1 MSRAEITSEINDLVK
16 QGNVRDAYAKFE
28 ELPVIDQIGIS
39 LSPGVGD
46 ALAVYEVGEFGQR
59 AKESFKEGR
68 TLGGLGY
75 SALSGLSGASLFPLF
90 RILRGGRGAA
100 KALTKTA
107 EDTLD
112 VTPVKEVAPAVTS
125 PVQQLPPDVRS
136 ARRVGPKKPKPPK
149 PIPYDK
155 FEPVEM
161 ISELDYPGTRYGT
174 LTKGLISGA
183 RVALNTE
190 NLPNELPLNQW
201 TKKLLGFGNVKKS
214 ELQALDFIDELGNP
228 HPKAIEYFSDLLGT
242 TNRGADAPISK
253 KGIDNYLSERQTS
266 LFDIRRAPESEWPDG
281 STIEGANEEIQ
292 KVYRARGILSGAG
305 RTGDD
310 HFNKYYE
317 NVALFDYTTEVFPKQ
332 FSRVLKEYATDS
344 SFSIS
349 TILDDPRISMQF
361 TSNELLELQTKAPSV
376 IPELYAKFVRAHKKL
391 GIPEVSEIA
400 DFAKQIDEVSL
411 DRVNREL
418 SDSYVS
424 IKRAQSDYAEDI
436 AKGKGYFDM
445 SSYKERGLSWPT
457 FLEDNMKDPITG
469 EFKLVSEKFLSID
482 DTIKRR
488 NDLVKVLMDFKN
500 KTPANASKRS
510 KIAKEINEIDTALID
525 ESLSPDGV
533 LDFNNFD
540 SGISFRSKE
549 NVSQILQELRQD
561 FLSRTPTQRR
571 VLMMRRYDTM
581 EELKD
586 LPYDAKNKLARDVT
600 LLQYMRGARD
610 PRYVKAAKLYP
621 SELKPSSVTPKAKS
635 VDLPDVDAPY
645 KKDFFENKG
654 RPVLNPLA
662 LRKNVLD
669 AVAEGKAGIHI
680 DYMQPIKEG
689 GDNEIVM
696 AQYKEMTKTLRKILQ
711 ELKVKDD
718 VFELSMPNTGNFED
732 SGKFAFAGD
741 TDVGAGAYYTFTP
754 EFLAAV
760 KEKGINAFVDGGPVD
775 DDLPDVGSITPI
787 GPFTKPF
794 LKPDLIYGD
803 PVIKKLKKAF
813 NFLGDVK
820 EFVLPTPKVTD
831 PLSLIDYVT
840 SSSPPAIAGKTVVKG
855 LSKIDLDGE
864 DVDELVEWVASSK
877 TQGAKDRIRNL
888 LNGNFYSK
896 RNVSKEKNPIKNTT
910 QKYLKENNLVDKN
923 GNVHLYRYLN
933 IHESKTLQPDQGL
946 SSLTLNPNHAK
957 EMAYKQANVKGS
969 QLKAGEKADIFDSM
983 DPFAGSKYET
993 TTMYRKPVVLEYMV
1007 PAEKIDAYLPAVFN
1021 SLDDASIS
1029 KYSAFNADNRFS
1041 NLIDELVED
1050 GDEYYDAVDSIGKQ
1064 YGVDDF
1070 YDALDTVKK
1079 ESEALVDLTNI
1090 KPKNIYTESLEIDQI
1105 ANNPLIEKLEFNAG
1119 GPVSIDNM
1127 LSAL

>member
-155 FEPVEM
+155 FEPVEI

-266 LFDIRRAPESEWPDG
+266 LFDIRRAPESEWPGG

-469 EFKLVSEKFLSID
+469 EFKLVSERFLSID

-488 NDLVKVLMDFKN
+488 NTLVKVLMDLKN
-500 KTPANASKRS
+500 ETPRKDLNAPKLTDMRS
-510 KIAKEINEIDTALID
+510 RIAKEIDEIDTALMD
-525 ESLSPDGV
+525 ESISPDGV
-533 LDFNNFD
+533 LDFNTFD
-540 SGISFRSKE
+540 SGAFFRSKE
-549 NVSQILQELRQD
+549 GVSQILQELRQD

-571 VLMMRRYDTM
+571 SLMMQRYDRM
-581 EELKD
+581 EKLKD

-600 LLQYMRGARD
+600 LLQYMRGALD

-680 DYMQPIKEG
+680 DYMQPVKEG

-760 KEKGINAFVDGGPVD
+760 KEKGINAFVDGGVVD
-775 DDLPDVGSITPI
+775 NDLPNVQPVRDTTTINGKEYVEFPPELIPYLPPGSAYAMGRGSEGKYYALPEHYDAFVDEANFQKRTGEYEAGGRGRNDPDVKFGGNPAYDSGANYSGTDIERRGRTTVPDGSSAQDPQVYRYQNYETHN
-787 GPFTKPF
+787 
-794 LKPDLIYGD
+794 LIANPGYASGD
-803 PVIKKLKKAF
+803 PAQAGASYQPYSDTMIIPGK
-813 NFLGDVK
+813 DVYGEKIQK
-820 EFVLPTPKVTD
+820 EIESHETAHRTTG
-831 PLSLIDYVT
+831 YN
-840 SSSPPAIAGKTVVKG
+840 
-855 LSKIDLDGE
+855 
-864 DVDELVEWVASSK
+864 
-877 TQGAKDRIRNL
+877 R
-888 LNGNFYSK
+888 YSK
-896 RNVSKEKNPIKNTT
+896 DYSNKSI
-910 QKYLKENNLVDKN
+910 NNLDSGEN
-923 GNVHLYRYLN
+923 EHLY
-933 IHESKTLQPDQGL
+933 IASKVNKDP
-946 SSLTLNPNHAK
+946 
-957 EMAYKQANVKGS
+957 E
-969 QLKAGEKADIFDSM
+969 QLE
-983 DPFAGSKYET
+983 Y
-993 TTMYRKPVVLEYMV
+993 YRKKYFSMMPKKMFDIYYKAV
-1007 PAEKIDAYLPAVFN
+1007 EK
-1021 SLDDASIS
+1021 
-1029 KYSAFNADNRFS
+1029 
-1041 NLIDELVED
+1041 
-1050 GDEYYDAVDSIGKQ
+1050 YYDNKYAIESDPNYPTGK
-1064 YGVDDF
+1064 
-1070 YDALDTVKK
+1070 A
-1079 ESEALVDLTNI
+1079 I
-1090 KPKNIYTESLEIDQI
+1090 
-1105 ANNPLIEKLEFNAG
+1105 G

>member
-266 LFDIRRAPESEWPDG
+266 LFDIRRAPESEWPGG

-332 FSRVLKEYATDS
+332 FSRVLKEYVSDS
-344 SFSIS
+344 SYFSIGA
-349 TILDDPRISMQF
+349 ILDDPRIASQF

-411 DRVNREL
+411 DRVNQQL
-418 SDSYVS
+418 PTAYVS

-549 NVSQILQELRQD
+549 SVSQILQELRQD

-571 VLMMRRYDTM
+571 ALMMRRYDRM

-600 LLQYMRGARD
+600 LLQYMRGALD

-680 DYMQPIKEG
+680 DYMQPVKEG

-760 KEKGINAFVDGGPVD
+760 KEKGINAFVGGGVVD
-775 DDLPDVGSITPI
+775 NDLPDVQ
-787 GPFTKPF
+787 
-794 LKPDLIYGD
+794 
-803 PVIKKLKKAF
+803 PV
-813 NFLGDVK
+813 
-820 EFVLPTPKVTD
+820 
-831 PLSLIDYVT
+831 
-840 SSSPPAIAGKTVVKG
+840 
-855 LSKIDLDGE
+855 
-864 DVDELVEWVASSK
+864 
-877 TQGAKDRIRNL
+877 
-888 LNGNFYSK
+888 
-896 RNVSKEKNPIKNTT
+896 
-910 QKYLKENNLVDKN
+910 ENNATEED
-923 GNVHLYRYLN
+923 R
-933 IHESKTLQPDQGL
+933 
-946 SSLTLNPNHAK
+946 AK
-957 EMAYKQANVKGS
+957 AY
-969 QLKAGEKADIFDSM
+969 ADYEADY
-983 DPFAGSKYET
+983 ARQVETAKYH
-993 TTMYRKPVVLEYMV
+993 
-1007 PAEKIDAYLPAVFN
+1007 
-1021 SLDDASIS
+1021 
-1029 KYSAFNADNRFS
+1029 
-1041 NLIDELVED
+1041 
-1050 GDEYYDAVDSIGKQ
+1050 
-1064 YGVDDF
+1064 
-1070 YDALDTVKK
+1070 
-1079 ESEALVDLTNI
+1079 
-1090 KPKNIYTESLEIDQI
+1090 TESLE
-1105 ANNPLIEKLEFNAG
+1105 NPFNPLNYIPEGRTTTATRAKMLDDMKGGDLTTPGYVDYNTYNKKTGLGSINSSPGFHSVFSDTGRVLTTLGQFNYSILPNGDVQVTDTYDFNPMLLDDQGQESKRANAFTNSELSVLSGGYYPLRKLGEKLLPEREGKGRKINIVLPKDLFSKEEYSSIKNLKTG
-1119 GPVSIDNM
+1119 SPVSIDNM